1 MFSINIYLRFALMA
15 VLIIGGVTLAFAVSF
30 WYALPLI
37 LIGLVLLAGYFLL
50 GTVQSSAVFVQNQD
64 MDGAEKRMALT
75 IKPEWLYKP
84 NKSVFY
90 MLKGTIAAQRQDF
103 ETAEMHYMQAQKV
116 GFTTDNEK
124 AIVLLSIANFRAQ
137 KNNWVGAENYMR
149 QLRELKITEPMIKEQ
164 MATMEKAMKQ
174 RGQVNAQLRQ
184 GFRGFTPGGK
194 RSRPKMR

>member
-15 VLIIGGVTLAFAVSF
+15 VLIIGGVALAFAVSF

-37 LIGLVLLAGYFLL
+37 LIGLVLMAGYFLL

-103 ETAEMHYMQAQKV
+103 EKAEMHYMQAQKV

-174 RGQVNAQLRQ
+174 RGQVNAQMRQ
-184 GFRGFTPGGK
+184 GYRGFTPGGK
-194 RSRPKMR
+194 RPRPKMR

>member
-15 VLIIGGVTLAFAVSF
+15 VLIIGGVALAFAVSF

-37 LIGLVLLAGYFLL
+37 LIGLALLAGYFLL

-103 ETAEMHYMQAQKV
+103 ETAEMHYLQAQKV

-174 RGQVNAQLRQ
+174 RGQVNAQMRQ
-184 GFRGFTPGGK
+184 GYRGFTPGGK
-194 RSRPKMR
+194 RPRPKMR